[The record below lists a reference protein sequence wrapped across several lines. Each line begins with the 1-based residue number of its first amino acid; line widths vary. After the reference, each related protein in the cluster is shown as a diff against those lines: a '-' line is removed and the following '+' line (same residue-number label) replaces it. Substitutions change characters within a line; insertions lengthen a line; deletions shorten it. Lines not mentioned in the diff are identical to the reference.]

1 MDEIGIALKYLN
13 FLLKDKQEE
22 ILRWHKVDYF
32 KTDL

>member
-1 MDEIGIALKYLN
+1 MDEIGVTLKYLN
-13 FLLKDKQEE
+13 FLFKDNLEE